1 MFKLFKKKEENVQLH
16 APVNGKCIQ
25 LEDVPDEMFA
35 LMGKG
40 CAFVYEDNV
49 VHAPCDGEI
58 TLLANTLHAFG
69 IKAENGAEIL
79 VHIGMDTVNLNG
91 KGFSANV
98 KQGDIVKAGDPV
110 ITIDRQF
117 MKDNNA
123 DLTTPVIV
131 TNPNDFDIS
140 INDLS
145 EVKLEDIIMNIK
157 SK

>member
-1 MFKLFKKKEENVQLH
+1 MFKLFKKKEENIQVF
-16 APVNGKCIQ
+16 APVNGKFIK

-40 CAFVYEDNV
+40 CAFVYEDDV
-49 VHAPCDGEI
+49 VRAPCDGEI
-58 TLLANTLHAFG
+58 TMLANTLHAFG
-69 IKAENGAEIL
+69 IKAKNGAEIL
-79 VHIGMDTVNLNG
+79 VHIGMDTVNFNG
-91 KGFSANV
+91 KGFKANI
-98 KQGDIVKAGDPV
+98 KQGDYVKANDPI

-117 MKDNNA
+117 MKDNHA

-131 TNPNDFDIS
+131 TNPKDFDIT

-145 EVKLEDIIMNIK
+145 EVKLNDTVMSIK